1 MMNLMIPAK
10 IVFDFGLIDDFAI
23 VLSIVGYLVVFSAL
37 IALYFVFYNLPRL
50 LSLDFK
56 KYLRKQKMTVTEKPA
71 QEVTIT
77 GEVNAAIS
85 TALFLYFSEL
95 HDEESNVITIKK
107 ISRRYSPW
115 SSKIYGLRHTPR
127 G

>member
-1 MMNLMIPAK
+1 M
-10 IVFDFGLIDDFAI
+10 VFDFGLIDDFAI
-23 VLSIVGYLVVFSAL
+23 VLSLVGYLVVFSAL

-50 LSLDFK
+50 LNFDFR
-56 KYLRKQKMTVTEKPA
+56 KYFRREKIA
-71 QEVTIT
+71 EIAKTKEQVAVT

-95 HDEESNVITIKK
+95 HDEESNIITIKK